1 MATAATN
8 PTVDE
13 LEQKEE
19 ELFRTGPLSVLTTS
33 VKSNSQVC
41 PSCTPLRTLCKEF
54 STGFRPRRPLARET
68 AACMLWHYLRLYI
81 HNSIVGLAV
90 CFSILCV
97 VAARPQPPEAL
108 LVNRPICCEG
118 VACQGRC

>member
-1 MATAATN
+1 MATAPSN

-41 PSCTPLRTLCKEF
+41 PSRVPLRTLHKQF
-54 STGFRPRRPLARET
+54 SNCFRPRCPLARET
-68 AACMLWHYLRLYI
+68 AACMLWQHL
-81 HNSIVGLAV
+81 
-90 CFSILCV
+90 
-97 VAARPQPPEAL
+97 
-108 LVNRPICCEG
+108 
-118 VACQGRC
+118 